1 MILSRNNNIL
11 VVILTFFSSTKV
23 CFFSDRVLSV
33 NYIMMYCILQFLLTP
48 LHLACWYGEEAMVEL
63 LLEHGADAN
72 AVDRV
77 R

>member
-1 MILSRNNNIL
+1 
-11 VVILTFFSSTKV
+11 
-23 CFFSDRVLSV
+23 
-33 NYIMMYCILQFLLTP
+33 MMYCILQFLLTA

-63 LLEHGADAN
+63 LLERGADAN